1 MTHTTVVTDKAG
13 IGKFSLSKFMKNPDD
28 LSGHSFY
35 IGNEI
40 LEIGKDNIV
49 TFPLKLMQKIGYKR
63 SDGRYAVA
71 FDIDY
76 RHVNKVKV
84 AGGYV
89 IKTDQIGKYLE
100 LAKDGQR
107 LPKAA
112 IVENYED
119 LEILEPAD
127 IPEWTQSGDYA

>member
-13 IGKFSLSKFMKNPDD
+13 IGKFSLSKFMKEVDD

-35 IGNEI
+35 IGNEK
-40 LEIGKDNIV
+40 LEIGKDNVV
-49 TFPLKLMQKIGYKR
+49 TFPLKLMQKIGYLR
-63 SDGRYAVA
+63 TDGRYAVA
-71 FDIDY
+71 FQISY

-84 AGGYV
+84 AGGRI
-89 IKTDQIGKYLE
+89 IKTPQIEKYLE

-119 LEILEPAD
+119 LEVMEPAD
-127 IPEWTQSGDYA
+127 IPEWTASEGD

>member
-1 MTHTTVVTDKAG
+1 MTHTVVVSDKAG
-13 IGKFSLSKFMKNPDD
+13 IGKFSLSKFMKEVDD

-49 TFPLKLMQKIGYKR
+49 TFPLKLMEKIGYLR

-71 FDIDY
+71 FQISY
-76 RHVNKVKV
+76 RHVNGKKV
-84 AGGYV
+84 AGGGI
-89 IKTDQIGKYLE
+89 IKTPQLGKYLE
-100 LAKDGQR
+100 LVKDGQR

-112 IVENYED
+112 IVED
-119 LEILEPAD
+119 IDSLEVLEPAD
-127 IPEWTQSGDYA
+127 IPEWTQSGEYE